1 MFERGRSEAECIE
14 KIRAKYGNSYMRIS
28 TKTVPCRGF
37 FSRLLSQYEYEVEYM
52 PHPHPTDFISER
64 DKILNSPQVTSA
76 QMQMLTTKLDELSKK
91 IENSKMPASD
101 EHESIQ
107 RIGKILRDENDFS
120 AKYTEKIKNR
130 LKTEFSLENLDDFAL
145 VQQRVMEWIGDD
157 IKIKRFV
164 YKKGSHPVVALVGS
178 TGVGKTTTIAKLAAI
193 YSNEKK
199 SGISSLSIHLI
210 SADYYKIGGQEG
222 LSKYAELLASALN
235 RNVSFSKA
243 VNAADLIEMLDFY
256 RFQKDLIF
264 VDTIGASPKDFEQ
277 IAKIRTGFSS
287 EKLPVVF
294 FLTVPASMQATAL
307 ENIMNEFSQF
317 NYQALVITKLDEV
330 VAVGPLLSVLAN
342 SGKAICF
349 LSDTQKVPG
358 DVYDANALILLRKL
372 NGFDVDWSELEKRF
386 GEEEKSAPSIMN

>member
-1 MFERGRSEAECIE
+1 
-14 KIRAKYGNSYMRIS
+14 MRIS

-178 TGVGKTTTIAKLAAI
+178 TGVG
-193 YSNEKK
+193 
-199 SGISSLSIHLI
+199 
-210 SADYYKIGGQEG
+210 
-222 LSKYAELLASALN
+222 
-235 RNVSFSKA
+235 
-243 VNAADLIEMLDFY
+243 
-256 RFQKDLIF
+256 
-264 VDTIGASPKDFEQ
+264 
-277 IAKIRTGFSS
+277 
-287 EKLPVVF
+287 
-294 FLTVPASMQATAL
+294 
-307 ENIMNEFSQF
+307 
-317 NYQALVITKLDEV
+317 
-330 VAVGPLLSVLAN
+330 
-342 SGKAICF
+342 
-349 LSDTQKVPG
+349 
-358 DVYDANALILLRKL
+358 
-372 NGFDVDWSELEKRF
+372 
-386 GEEEKSAPSIMN
+386 

>member
-1 MFERGRSEAECIE
+1 
-14 KIRAKYGNSYMRIS
+14 
-28 TKTVPCRGF
+28 
-37 FSRLLSQYEYEVEYM
+37 
-52 PHPHPTDFISER
+52 
-64 DKILNSPQVTSA
+64 
-76 QMQMLTTKLDELSKK
+76 
-91 IENSKMPASD
+91 
-101 EHESIQ
+101 
-107 RIGKILRDENDFS
+107 
-120 AKYTEKIKNR
+120 
-130 LKTEFSLENLDDFAL
+130 
-145 VQQRVMEWIGDD
+145 
-157 IKIKRFV
+157 
-164 YKKGSHPVVALVGS
+164 
-178 TGVGKTTTIAKLAAI
+178 
-193 YSNEKK
+193 